1 MGKKVYM
8 KVVGRDQIYNFVV
21 EKTFESDDKRKIS
34 HHWSDVMLL
43 PSGRG
48 GYARG

>member
-1 MGKKVYM
+1 M
-8 KVVGRDQIYNFVV
+8 KVVGPDQIYNFVV
-21 EKTFESDDKRKIS
+21 EKTFESDDKKIS
-34 HHWSDVMLL
+34 HHWSHVMML